1 MTLNRGGQIGEHIEL
16 LHLAGAHHREQPG
29 HGQLARRA
37 PRAEH
42 DLPPLHGGAQ
52 RPFGAVVGRF
62 DAVVVHEDKEIL
74 VLGEE
79 RGGEVPHVII
89 RPVEGTLGEPEEL
102 PLEREHLGDQLRPGE
117 GPAPASRHALKAMPE
132 PEQAAR
138 RVSSIRADV
147 RRRVLGG
154 PRGLCGD
161 PEWLVQR

>member
-89 RPVEGTLGEPEEL
+89 RTVEGTLGEPEEL
-102 PLEREHLGDQLRPGE
+102 PLEREHLGD
-117 GPAPASRHALKAMPE
+117 
-132 PEQAAR
+132 
-138 RVSSIRADV
+138 RV
-147 RRRVLGG
+147 
-154 PRGLCGD
+154 
-161 PEWLVQR
+161 